1 MKLSY
6 TIRGW
11 KDRDWSQL
19 CAAAV
24 DTRLQGLEID
34 SVKNPIMQ
42 KKMSP
47 INPELAVAAHRRLAE
62 QGLTV
67 PCIGTTCDF
76 AAEDAAGEIA
86 EAIRSAGDLLVPY
99 VAVATAT

>member
-62 QGLTV
+62 QGGLMV
-67 PCIGTTCDF
+67 DDRKVEGP
-76 AAEDAAGEIA
+76 AERID
-86 EAIRSAGDLLVPY
+86 RSAFEKGYIHVKKGKKVHLKI
-99 VAVATAT
+99 TIEE

>member
-62 QGLTV
+62 Q
-67 PCIGTTCDF
+67 D
-76 AAEDAAGEIA
+76 
-86 EAIRSAGDLLVPY
+86 SALHRHHLRLCRRRRRRGDR
-99 VAVATAT
+99 

>member
-47 INPELAVAAHRRLAE
+47 INPELAVAAHRRLGGA
-62 QGLTV
+62 G
-67 PCIGTTCDF
+67 PDSACIGTTCDF

-86 EAIRSAGDLLVPY
+86 EAIRSAEICWCLMWR
-99 VAVATAT
+99 

>member
-34 SVKNPIMQ
+34 SVKNLIMQ
-42 KKMSP
+42 KKMRP
-47 INPELAVAAHRRLAE
+47 TAAW
-62 QGLTV
+62 
-67 PCIGTTCDF
+67 
-76 AAEDAAGEIA
+76 
-86 EAIRSAGDLLVPY
+86 RSRA
-99 VAVATAT
+99 

>member
-11 KDRDWSQL
+11 RDREWPQL
-19 CAAAV
+19 CAAAAG
-24 DTRLQGLEID
+24 TRLQGLEID
-34 SVKNPIMQ
+34 SVKNPVLQ

-47 INPELAVAAHRRLAE
+47 LNPELAVAAHRHLTE

-67 PCIGTTCDF
+67 SCIGTSCDF
-76 AAEDAAGEIA
+76 AAGDAAG
-86 EAIRSAGDLLVPY
+86 
-99 VAVATAT
+99 